1 MKNTIEESVLM
12 ELRRIIR
19 TTQLHAKSLARDSGM
34 TPSQLVALQLLQSEG
49 EMTATQIAD
58 ALNLTQATV
67 TSLLDRLQERNWIE
81 RRRREGD
88 LRRVH
93 ITLSEEGGRQLQS
106 APESLHQ
113 RFLEDFRKLQPWE
126 QSAILSALQRVGQ
139 LMHAASMDAAP
150 VLDVGRIDR
159 PVNPDG

>member
-1 MKNTIEESVLM
+1 MKNTIEEQVLM

-19 TTQLHAKSLARDSGM
+19 TTQLHAKSLARESGM
-34 TPSQLVALQLLQSEG
+34 TPSQLVALQMLQSEG

-67 TSLLDRLQERNWIE
+67 TALLDRLQERHWIE

-93 ITLSEEGGRQLQS
+93 IKLTEQGERQLQQ

-113 RFLEDFRKLQPWE
+113 RFLADFRQLQPWE
-126 QSAILSALQRVGQ
+126 QTAILSALQRVGQ
-139 LMHAASMDAAP
+139 LMHAASLDASP

-159 PVNPDG
+159 AAHPDT

>member
-1 MKNTIEESVLM
+1 MTSSIEDLVLM

-19 TTQLHAKSLARDSGM
+19 TTQLHAKSMARENGM

-49 EMTATQIAD
+49 EMTATRISD

-67 TSLLDRLQERNWIE
+67 TALLDRLQERHWIE

-88 LRRVH
+88 LRRVY
-93 ITLSEEGGRQLQS
+93 IKLTQEGERQLQS
-106 APESLHQ
+106 TPESLHE
-113 RFLEDFRKLQPWE
+113 RFLADFRGLQSWE

-139 LMHAASMDAAP
+139 LMQAASMDAAP

-159 PVNPDG
+159 PADPEA